1 MTEKEAMRSEWEKA
15 TVDIDK
21 DCTCNDCER
30 NKICGFRYDIYN
42 YDGDCLWIK

>member
-30 NKICGFRYDIYN
+30 NKICGFR
-42 YDGDCLWIK
+42 